1 MRIVHIA
8 DTHLGHRYL
17 PKVDDEGRNFREQDV
32 YKAFER
38 AVERILELRPDA
50 VVHAGD
56 LFDSFHPS
64 TEALTIALDGFSR
77 LHEAGI
83 PSVVVSGNHSTP
95 RYHATQHVF
104 SLLDRYGCVQAVW
117 QEPECVRVGDQ
128 LAITALP
135 HPRDPEQFEAAI
147 RAARPQTDARFNV
160 LVLHAGFAPFPRV
173 GPGEAGTIDM
183 DPALLEELAD
193 FDYVA
198 FGHFHMYKPLR
209 INACYS
215 GSLERLSFNDRSKQK
230 VILEVDLAAGPAD
243 RTWIT
248 RHSIPTRTVCTLEEV
263 DGYGTTDLTADVL
276 AGLEGIEL
284 DGAVLRC
291 PIRSVTQETYRTL
304 DMHAIHD
311 ATKDCLHFELQPQF
325 VGSARTRPRTADDL
339 RAYVTAHTPE
349 GMDTDEVLRRAEE
362 FLEAAGSGVA
372 S

>member
-1 MRIVHIA
+1 MRIVHLA

-17 PKVDDEGRNFREQDV
+17 TKVDDDGRNFREQDV
-32 YKAFER
+32 YRAFEH
-38 AVERILELRPDA
+38 AIERILDIRPDA

-64 TEALTIALDGFSR
+64 TQALTVALDGFAR

-104 SLLDRYGCVQAVW
+104 SLIERYRCVHAVW
-117 QEPECVRVGDQ
+117 EGSVCVPVGD
-128 LAITALP
+128 LVITALP
-135 HPRDPEQFEAAI
+135 HPRDPGQFEAAI
-147 RAARPQTDARFNV
+147 RAVRPQDDARFNV

-173 GPGEAGTIDM
+173 GPAEGGTIDI
-183 DPALLEELAD
+183 DPGLLEELAD

-215 GSLERLSFNDRSKQK
+215 GSLERLSFNDRASQK
-230 VILEVDLAAGPAD
+230 VILEVDLAAGPAAGQ
-243 RTWIT
+243 WIT
-248 RHSIPTRTVCTLEEV
+248 RHPIPTRTVRTLDEV
-263 DGYGTTDLTADVL
+263 DGFRSSDLTADVL
-276 AGLEGIEL
+276 TALDGVDLE
-284 DGAVLRC
+284 GAVLRC

-304 DMHAIHD
+304 DMKAID
-311 ATKDCLHFELQPQF
+311 EATKPCLHFELQPQF
-325 VGSARTRPRTADDL
+325 VGSARARPRTADDL
-339 RAYVTAHTPE
+339 RAYVIADTPD

-362 FLEAAGSGVA
+362 FLQAAESGLGR
-372 S
+372 